1 MAWLESHQDLRDHP
15 KTARLR
21 RRLGVSLPAAIG
33 HLHLLWWWALTYD
46 GDLSGYDPDVIADA
60 GGWDADPGLFVR
72 ALTTSGFVDEDLRIH
87 DWDDYAGRL
96 IDRRTE
102 NARRMREA
110 REQRRTRL
118 NGHAVATSSAAPPS
132 ASGPREPDLLTT
144 SGTCATQVQGLPY
157 LTGPNQTEPDPT
169 GGLHPNLPPG
179 EEEGTFPSD
188 VIERLSRLPD
198 DLDAAAFHVAVE
210 SALVALRFSCRREVV
225 VPERGDGL
233 RGRLDLVAER
243 HGVRIAFELDDR
255 TPRRKSITK
264 LLAAAECHFRVL
276 VLRCPPDG
284 ELPRID
290 GDIVVIGAGVYAETH
305 PLVPPTP
312 EDLALWRRARDDVSD
327 GMLPANAARLAA
339 LEPLGRGADGGLRLR
354 APPEIGGMGHFVG
367 TVRAALAQAGD
378 ANGGNASI
386 VQEG

>member
-33 HLHLLWWWALTYD
+33 HLHLLWWWALTYADD

-72 ALTTSGFVDEDLRIH
+72 ALTTSGFVDDDLRIH

-110 REQRRTRL
+110 REQRRTRV
-118 NGHAVATSSAAPPS
+118 NGHSVATSSAAPTS
-132 ASGPREPDLLTT
+132 VSGPREPEVLTT
-144 SGTCATQVQGLPY
+144 SGPCATQVQGLPDP
-157 LTGPNQTEPDPT
+157 TGPNPTEPERTTTPQPPPHAE
-169 GGLHPNLPPG
+169 GARPPG
-179 EEEGTFPSD
+179 
-188 VIERLSRLPD
+188 
-198 DLDAAAFHVAVE
+198 
-210 SALVALRFSCRREVV
+210 RRR
-225 VPERGDGL
+225 RGDSS
-233 RGRLDLVAER
+233 E
-243 HGVRIAFELDDR
+243 
-255 TPRRKSITK
+255 
-264 LLAAAECHFRVL
+264 
-276 VLRCPPDG
+276 
-284 ELPRID
+284 
-290 GDIVVIGAGVYAETH
+290 AETA

-312 EDLALWRRARDDVSD
+312 EDLALWRRARDDVAD
-327 GMLPANAARLAA
+327 GMLPANAERLAA

-354 APPEIGGMGHFVG
+354 APPELGPIGHVVG

-378 ANGGNASI
+378 PAGGNASI
-386 VQEG
+386 VTEG